1 MTDRIEGFTVVL
13 DQRLREDDA
22 EGLRA
27 AIAQLRGVA
36 TVRPVV
42 STSEAY
48 FGEMRTRTEIVS
60 RLLDFIEREVRG
72 TTFERE
78 HP

>member
-1 MTDRIEGFTVVL
+1 MTDRIEGFSVVL
-13 DQRLREDDA
+13 DQRVRDDDA

-36 TVRPVV
+36 TVSPVV
-42 STSEAY
+42 STGEAY
-48 FGEMRTRTEIVS
+48 FAEVRTRGEIVS

-72 TTFERE
+72 TPLEKGQV
-78 HP
+78 